1 MSKSLTRD
9 ILSGMFIVSTKDSA
23 CIVDTVLQVSSS
35 SEPLISVSVN
45 KNNYTNSMLK
55 KNTKYGINILS
66 KNVKGE
72 VIKTFGFNSSRDIDK
87 FGNFDYIDEDGI
99 KILKDTIGYMI
110 LEKVQVIDAETH
122 DIFIG
127 KLVKEER
134 FNDEEPLLYQDY
146 QQHKDEYLKFKTSDG
161 KTAWVCT
168 VCGYIYYGDTL
179 PEDFVCPKCGVGASA
194 FEKK

>member
-87 FGNFDYIDEDGI
+87 FENFDYIDEDGI
-99 KILKDTIGYMI
+99 KILKDTIGYMM

-122 DIFIG
+122 NIFIG
-127 KLVKEER
+127 KLIKEER
-134 FNDEEPLLYQDY
+134 FNDEESLLYQDY
-146 QQHKDEYLKFKTSDG
+146 QQHKDEYLKIKTSDG

>member
-9 ILSGMFIVSTKDSA
+9 ILSGMFIVSTNGSA

-35 SEPLISVSVN
+35 NEPLISVSVN

-55 KNTKYGINILS
+55 KNNKYAINILS

-87 FGNFDYIDEDGI
+87 FENFDYIDEDGI

-146 QQHKDEYLKFKTSDG
+146 QQHKDEYLKIKTSDG
-161 KTAWVCT
+161 KTAWICT

>member
-1 MSKSLTRD
+1 MSKSLKRD
-9 ILSGMFIVSTKDSA
+9 ILSGMFIVSTNGSA

-35 SEPLISVSVN
+35 NEPLISVSVN

-55 KNTKYGINILS
+55 KNNKYGINILS

-87 FGNFDYIDEDGI
+87 FENFDYIDEDGI

-127 KLVKEER
+127 KLIKEER

-146 QQHKDEYLKFKTSDG
+146 QQHKDEYLKIKTSDG